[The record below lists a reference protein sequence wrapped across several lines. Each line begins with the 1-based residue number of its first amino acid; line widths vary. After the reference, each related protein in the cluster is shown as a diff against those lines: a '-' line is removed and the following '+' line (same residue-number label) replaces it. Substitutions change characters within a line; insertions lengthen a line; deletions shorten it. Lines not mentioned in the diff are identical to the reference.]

1 MNAQAT
7 EPQTEEQ
14 RRAVITV
21 TEGENIDVTIEF
33 FPDAMMKD
41 STPSAHLGMIGFQA
55 IAEAVRK
62 YNEHA

>member
-1 MNAQAT
+1 MNAQTT

-14 RRAVITV
+14 RKAVITV

-33 FPDAMMKD
+33 FPDAITENP
-41 STPSAHLGMIGFQA
+41 TPSAHLGMIGFQA

-62 YNEHA
+62 YNEQA